1 MKTTSATIL
10 MILAAMLII
19 SSTAPAM
26 AATSTASLQISVTV
40 RPWLK
45 FKAEQSVQMYRVTS
59 EDIRRGYVDVPASAS
74 VTVSTNERRP
84 VTITAAA
91 NDEQTI
97 LIRESGAAN
106 FSQSAGVS
114 VPTPGAET
122 VKELDCRIMLAQ
134 NTKEGSYPLVVA
146 LAPQMP

>member
-1 MKTTSATIL
+1 
-10 MILAAMLII
+10 
-19 SSTAPAM
+19 
-26 AATSTASLQISVTV
+26 
-40 RPWLK
+40 
-45 FKAEQSVQMYRVTS
+45 MYRVTS

-74 VTVSTNERRP
+74 VTVRTNERRP

-97 LIRESGAAN
+97 LIRESGAAS

>member
-45 FKAEQSVQMYRVTS
+45 FKAESRCT
-59 EDIRRGYVDVPASAS
+59 G
-74 VTVSTNERRP
+74 
-84 VTITAAA
+84 
-91 NDEQTI
+91 
-97 LIRESGAAN
+97 
-106 FSQSAGVS
+106 
-114 VPTPGAET
+114 
-122 VKELDCRIMLAQ
+122 
-134 NTKEGSYPLVVA
+134 
-146 LAPQMP
+146 